1 MFSGYLVCNRSIKV
15 ITREEVA
22 CFTYG
27 HYTAIEKH
35 RAAVSVLRAEFYVV
49 RNRQQGFPRTGQ
61 LLENLCK
68 RNLEKRIQK

>member
-1 MFSGYLVCNRSIKV
+1 MVPAEPYSLPDPMTMTAQWPVPRSWMKV
-15 ITREEVA
+15 
-22 CFTYG
+22 TYG
-27 HYTAIEKH
+27 YYTAIEKH

-68 RNLEKRIQK
+68 RNLC